1 MIHINTVRAVDPG
14 AECCMD
20 GCDKP
25 AVGSIVL
32 GTQENMERL
41 PQCAEHL
48 AAIQRENE
56 KYEARVEAYI
66 GARVVMPAP
75 ADHCCHQNTA
85 KHYEDLAGFWR
96 QLVVY
101 RREIREQWTE
111 EQDLNAY
118 MTAHVADLMPLYR
131 DGKMYWGVKGD
142 LYPEEME
149 VWASVDTAMGNFLTQ
164 VSEAM
169 EIDAAIV
176 APFVN
181 DNTTTM
187 GEAHRALQAMLYK
200 RLKDF
205 PQLSAEEQAGQV
217 LETYYADTDQ
227 ELRAQLLWNIVE
239 YFKETSIL

>member
-25 AVGSIVL
+25 AIGSIVL

-131 DGKMYWGVKGD
+131 DGKMYWGSKGD
-142 LYPEEME
+142 LFLEEM
-149 VWASVDTAMGNFLTQ
+149 VVMASVATALAEFFAEETERHRLMFEAVRPWYGKTQ
-164 VSEAM
+164 TFGEAKKAGEAM
-169 EIDAAIV
+169 LA
-176 APFVN
+176 
-181 DNTTTM
+181 
-187 GEAHRALQAMLYK
+187 K
-200 RLKDF
+200 RLEDF
-205 PQLSAEEQAGQV
+205 PQMPPEQQAAEV
-217 LETYYADTDQ
+217 LELYYKNA
-227 ELRAQLLWNIVE
+227 EPEIRPLLLWHLI
-239 YFKETSIL
+239 KEFNRFIAP